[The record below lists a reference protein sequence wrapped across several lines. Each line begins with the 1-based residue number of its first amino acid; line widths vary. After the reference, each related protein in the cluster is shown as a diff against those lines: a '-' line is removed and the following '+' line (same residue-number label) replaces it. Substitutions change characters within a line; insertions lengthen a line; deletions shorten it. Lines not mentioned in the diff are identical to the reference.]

1 MRRSGLSLLVATS
14 LLLAGIA
21 AGATRPRYGG
31 TLRLAIGSAP
41 ISLDPADSDQPDFFA
56 RGNLLHLLFDTLVTL
71 DDRGAAQPALASS
84 WQPEPNH
91 QRWQFYLRQGVRFED
106 GTPVTPDAVAASLR
120 VANPKW
126 RVFSSGEAVVV
137 ECDSPTPNLPAEL
150 ALPRNG
156 IAKRDGKLT
165 GSGPF
170 VITRWDPGKR
180 LTLVARDEYWGG
192 RGFVDSIEIE
202 MGKNFREQMI
212 ALDLGKADLIE
223 VAPEQAHRAAM
234 EGRRVENSA
243 PLELMALVF
252 AHDRQSPDEG
262 RLRQSLALSIDRGSI
277 NNVLLQGG
285 GEPAGG
291 LLPNWMSGYGF
302 LFPTEGNLTSAPQ
315 AGGEVRQ
322 APSWRLG
329 YDARDPVARVVAER
343 IALNARAAG
352 LGLQLTMA
360 TSADL
365 RLVRIPLTSL
375 NAPTALTTLAAALG
389 LPQPKF
395 SGNSVYDLYVA
406 EAALLQ
412 SQRVIPLLHLR
423 AASAL
428 SGTVRNWNGDRAG
441 NWRLQ
446 EVWLVPEKP

>member
-1 MRRSGLSLLVATS
+1 MRRSGLALIVATS

-31 TLRLAIGSAP
+31 TLRVAIRAVS
-41 ISLDPADSDQPDFFA
+41 ISLDPADSGQPDSLA
-56 RGNLLHLLFDTLVTL
+56 RRNLSHLIFDTLVTL
-71 DDRGAAQPALASS
+71 DDRGRPQPALASS
-84 WQPEPNH
+84 WQPEPGN
-91 QRWQFYLRQGVRFED
+91 QRWQFYIRHGVTFQD
-106 GTPVTPDAVAASLR
+106 GTPVTSDAVAASLR
-120 VANPKW
+120 VANPNWK
-126 RVFSSGEAVVV
+126 VFPTGEAIVI
-137 ECDSPTPNLPAEL
+137 ERDSPAPDLPAEL
-150 ALPRNG
+150 ALPRNS

-170 VITRWDPGKR
+170 AITRWDPGKK
-180 LTLVARDEYWGG
+180 LTLVARDDYWGG
-192 RGFVDSIEIE
+192 RAFVDSIEIE
-202 MGKNFREQMI
+202 MGKNLREQMI
-212 ALDLGKADLIE
+212 SLDLGKADLIE

-252 AHDRQSPDEG
+252 ARDRQSPDDG
-262 RLRQSLALSIDRGSI
+262 RLRDALALSIDRGSI

-302 LFPTEGNLTSAPQ
+302 LFPTEGNLPRARQ
-315 AGGEVRQ
+315 AGSEVRQ
-322 APSWRLG
+322 APSWTLG
-329 YDARDPVARVVAER
+329 YDASDPVARVVAER
-343 IALNARAAG
+343 IALNAREAG

-360 TSADL
+360 TSADAT
-365 RLVRIPLTSL
+365 LVRIPLTSL
-375 NAPTALTTLAAALG
+375 DAHSALTTLAPSLG
-389 LPQPKF
+389 LAQPKF
-395 SGNSVYDLYVA
+395 NGNSVHDLYVA

-428 SGTVRNWNGDRAG
+428 GGMVRNWNGDRDG

-446 EVWLVPEKP
+446 DVWLGTEKP

>member
-1 MRRSGLSLLVATS
+1 MRPSGLSLLVATS

-31 TLRLAIGSAP
+31 TLRLAIRSAP

-71 DDRGAAQPALASS
+71 DDRGAPQPALASA
-84 WQPEPNH
+84 WQPEPNN

-106 GTPVTPDAVAASLR
+106 GTPVTTDAVAASLR

-126 RVFSSGEAVVV
+126 RVFFSGEAVVV

-170 VITRWDPGKR
+170 AITRWDPGKR
-180 LTLVARDEYWGG
+180 LTLVARDDYWGG

-302 LFPTEGNLTSAPQ
+302 LFPTEGNLTSARQ

-322 APSWRLG
+322 APSWTLG

-395 SGNSVYDLYVA
+395 SGNSVYDLYLA

-446 EVWLVPEKP
+446 EVWLGTEKP